1 MVKIE
6 KTEWLGWPN
15 CYRIGNGLME
25 LIVTSDVGPR
35 IMRCGFE
42 GGANLFKV
50 YEDQAGKSGEPAWQ
64 LRGGHRLWIAPEHRA
79 LTYAPVYSPVA
90 VEVQEDGLIATA
102 DTEPSTGI
110 RKQLVV
116 RMSATEAKAE
126 VTHRYRNTLP
136 FPIEFAAWAPTMMAQ
151 NGIAVTGFPPRGTH
165 PENLEPSNPLI
176 MWPFTDLRDPR
187 WTFLRKYLVLRQ
199 DPSNSNPTK
208 LGHFNVNTWAAY
220 LLGSDLFVK
229 RYSAAAGLEY
239 PDMGCSYQ
247 TFTRDDMLEMET
259 LGPITRVAP
268 GEWLEHKE
276 QWFLHGDISV
286 QEWDESGLDRILLS
300 IPGLFVG

>member
-6 KTEWLGWPN
+6 KTEWRGWPN
-15 CYRIGNGLME
+15 CYRVANGSME
-25 LIVTSDVGPR
+25 LIVTSDIGPR

-50 YEDQAGKSGEPAWQ
+50 YEDQAGKSGETDWQ
-64 LRGGHRLWIAPEHRA
+64 LRGGHRLWIAPEHRV
-79 LTYAPVYSPVA
+79 LTYAPDNSPVA
-90 VEVQEDGLIATA
+90 IEVEENTLIATA
-102 DTEPSTGI
+102 DPEPSTGI

-116 RMSATEAKAE
+116 RMSPTEAKAE
-126 VTHRYRNTLP
+126 ITHRYRNTLP

-151 NGIAVTGFPPRGTH
+151 NGTAVTGFPPRGTH

-199 DPSNSNPTK
+199 DPANRNPTK
-208 LGHFNVNTWAAY
+208 LGHFNENTWAAY

-229 RYSAAAGLEY
+229 KYQAIAGLDY

-268 GEWLEHKE
+268 DEWLEHRE
-276 QWFLHGDISV
+276 QWFVYGNISV
-286 QEWDESGLDRILLS
+286 QEWDENGLDRILLS

>member
-1 MVKIE
+1 MVKID

-15 CYRIGNGLME
+15 CYRMGNGLVD
-25 LIVTSDVGPR
+25 LIVTSDIGPR
-35 IMRCGFE
+35 IMRFGFE
-42 GGANLFKV
+42 GGRNLFKV
-50 YEDQAGKSGEPAWQ
+50 YEDQAGKSGEPEWQ
-64 LRGGHRLWIAPEHRA
+64 LRGGHRLWIAPEHHV
-79 LTYAPVYSPVA
+79 LTYAPDNTPVA
-90 VEVQEDGLIATA
+90 VEVQENTVIATA
-102 DTEPSTGI
+102 GPEPSTGI
-110 RKQLVV
+110 QKQLVV

-136 FPIEFAAWAPTMMAQ
+136 FAIEFAAWAPTMMAR
-151 NGIAVTGFPPRGTH
+151 NGTAVTGFPPRGTH

-187 WTFLRKYLVLRQ
+187 WIFLRKYLVLRQ
-199 DPSNSNPTK
+199 DPSNRNPTK
-208 LGHFNVNTWAAY
+208 LGHFNANTWAAY

-229 RYSAAAGLEY
+229 KYRATPGLSY

-259 LGPITRVAP
+259 LGPITRVNP
-268 GEWLEHKE
+268 GEWLEHRE
-276 QWFLHGDISV
+276 QWFLYGNISV
-286 QEWDESGLDRILLS
+286 QEWDENELDRILLP